1 MAYRHFSVL
10 FIQATVATLSRFGI
24 GLFFRTLRQV
34 ELIEIFMSIW
44 TLIGLGTLFL
54 YRQLPLG
61 QLEPHSFQKDAIDK
75 VAPVLVP
82 VCGVLDF
89 LDLAIDSF

>member
-1 MAYRHFSVL
+1 
-10 FIQATVATLSRFGI
+10 
-24 GLFFRTLRQV
+24 
-34 ELIEIFMSIW
+34 MSTW

-89 LDLAIDSF
+89 LDLAIDSFQEPI